1 MNILVLD
8 DEPAVLWAFAQIFS
22 GTHTTVY
29 TARNGAEGLAIV
41 SKRKMALIFCD
52 VHMPVMCGIK
62 FAYQLREDPATVDL
76 PLVLMSETRTADH
89 EQTLLECRAMDLI
102 EKPLDTA
109 LIRSLAAE
117 IEKLQHGRVHEPAS
131 EAKRLRILLRP

>member
-22 GTHTTVY
+22 GSHTTVY
-29 TARNGAEGLAIV
+29 TARNGEDGLAIV

-52 VHMPVMCGIK
+52 VHMPVMSGIK
-62 FAYQLREDPATVDL
+62 FAYRLREDPATVDL
-76 PLVLMSETRTADH
+76 PLVLMSGNRTSDH
-89 EQTLLECRAMDLI
+89 EQALLECRAIDLI

-109 LIRSLAAE
+109 FIRSLAEE
-117 IEKLQHGRVHEPAS
+117 IEKQQRERVEESVGSA
-131 EAKRLRILLRP
+131 